1 MILETKCSDTRENRH
16 HKELDKV
23 SSEWLLICQSML
35 IKHKS
40 NRQVQTNCKP
50 KLIGKQ
56 TIDKFYVF
64 VFCNVWLA
72 SIISQ
77 MAYHW

>member
-1 MILETKCSDTRENRH
+1 
-16 HKELDKV
+16 
-23 SSEWLLICQSML
+23 ML

-40 NRQVQTNCKP
+40 NRQVQTCFKP

-56 TIDKFYVF
+56 TIDKFYV

-72 SIISQ
+72 SIINQ
-77 MAYHW
+77 MAYHWINIFCEKLGIVRSHSGISNSYVHYHQD